1 MIRKWI
7 SEISATSVSIF
18 TITSTIG
25 GALLYIFGPWNKIFA
40 GLFILMGADVVTGVM
55 TGLKKKSSKTEDGK
69 LSSQAGTDGL
79 FKKLGIIVG
88 VMIAYVAG
96 FIFLPDME
104 KAIAVRDA
112 VICGFAFFEI
122 VSVIENLNTLGVKMP
137 PVMMKFINAIKKKIY
152 ADEPIN
158 PSNESL
164 SDAEAANDENEE
176 EGLEL
181 LSLGKD
187 EDGNK

>member
-1 MIRKWI
+1 
-7 SEISATSVSIF
+7 
-18 TITSTIG
+18 
-25 GALLYIFGPWNKIFA
+25 
-40 GLFILMGADVVTGVM
+40 MGADVVTGVM

-79 FKKLGIIVG
+79 FKKIGIIVG

-96 FIFLPDME
+96 FIFLPDIE
-104 KAIAVRDA
+104 KAILLRDA

-137 PVMMKFINAIKKKIY
+137 PVLLKFINVIKKKIY

-164 SDAEAANDENEE
+164 SDAEAANDEKEE

-187 EDGNK
+187 ENGNQ